1 MSTCW
6 LIKLALPALVIVT
19 LACNASALG
28 TSRPPTAPP
37 LTAGPR
43 ATAGSLPPG
52 TAAPSA
58 TAASLALATL
68 APKPISQPT
77 PVSNATPAPA
87 GGGHITYRL
96 GNAVY
101 RLAASAGATPQNVS
115 AALNAL
121 AAGNDSWLNTSPD
134 GAWLLLGTERF
145 DPACAGWACLALVPA
160 DLSAGSV
167 IHSGGQPIHPDGF
180 SAVAAG
186 GQLVVYPASG
196 GPHTQDLW
204 AVSQTNGQWGAPV
217 LLSAGS
223 PFADNAQPA
232 LSAGGDRVLF
242 DCGDQPYAA
251 AGTAI
256 CEVRVDGTGFRTV
269 LAPAQAPPGLPTT
282 GALHHAAY
290 APDSGVIFEGNWGV
304 EQIWR
309 LAAGAAPPAL
319 IAAQYTNDNSPC
331 MLPDGRVVSL
341 WLGRA
346 GNPAGLHELKIMSPD
361 GGNALMPLNGQDVT
375 DIGIGCGE

>member
-1 MSTCW
+1 MSTRW

-37 LTAGPR
+37 LTVG
-43 ATAGSLPPG
+43 
-52 TAAPSA
+52 PSA
-58 TAASLALATL
+58 TAASPPAARPTATAAATATVGAGPSVTP
-68 APKPISQPT
+68 APPSPT
-77 PVSNATPAPA
+77 PVPA

-121 AAGNDSWLNTSPD
+121 APGNDSWLNTSPD
-134 GAWLLLGTERF
+134 GAWLLLGTQRF

-167 IHSGGQPIHPDGF
+167 IRTGGQPIHPDGF
-180 SAVAAG
+180 SAVASG
-186 GQLVVYPASG
+186 GRLVVYPANG
-196 GPHTQDLW
+196 GPHTEDLW
-204 AVSQTNGQWGAPV
+204 AVSQTNGQWGAPL

-223 PFADNAQPA
+223 PFANNAQPA
-232 LSAGGDRVLF
+232 LSAGGERVLF

-251 AGTAI
+251 EGTAI
-256 CEVRVDGTGFRTV
+256 CEVKLDGTGFRTV
-269 LAPAQAPPGLPTT
+269 LAPANAPPGLPAN

-290 APDSGVIFEGNWGV
+290 APDGSIIFEGNWGV

-309 LAAGAAPPAL
+309 LAAGASTPAL

-331 MLPDGRVVSL
+331 VLPDGRLVSL
-341 WLGRA
+341 WLRRP
-346 GNPAGLHELKIMSPD
+346 GNPAGLHELKLMSPA
-361 GGNALMPLNGQDVT
+361 GANPLMPLNGQDVT
-375 DIGIGCGE
+375 DIGIGCGQ